1 MRQVIESLVFSLLS
15 FTVAVLI
22 PFAWIM
28 RDGMSPDSVTSTGLP
43 AVERCFQT
51 FYSGPVLI
59 GLLALAVVVRWS
71 GRRNRTVAAEI
82 PRDQR

>member
-1 MRQVIESLVFSLLS
+1 MRQVIESLVFSLLA
-15 FTVAVLI
+15 FTVAVLV

-28 RDGMSPDSVTSTGLP
+28 RDGMGPDSVTSTGLP